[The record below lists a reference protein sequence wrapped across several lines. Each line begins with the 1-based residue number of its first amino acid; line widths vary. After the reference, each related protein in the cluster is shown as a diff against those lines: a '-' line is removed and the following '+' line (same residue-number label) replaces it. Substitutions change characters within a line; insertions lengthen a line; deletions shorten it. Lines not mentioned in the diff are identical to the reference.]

1 MRQRSIL
8 SAMVAATM
16 SMPLMGAT
24 VANEK
29 EGKKLPDLNDKPK
42 PGKSLPKIERE
53 ARPLT
58 AKTTRSIWHGK
69 KQPPT
74 TYGDT
79 RQMRR
84 HAARQLAKHGVPKR
98 SRRPAYPGR

>member
-1 MRQRSIL
+1 MRKRSVL
-8 SAMVAATM
+8 GSMMVAAM
-16 SMPLMGAT
+16 SMPLMGT
-24 VANEK
+24 VVTNEK
-29 EGKKLPDLNDKPK
+29 EGKRLPETAEKPK

-74 TYGDT
+74 KHADT
-79 RQMRR
+79 RQRR
-84 HAARQLAKHGVPKR
+84 RWLARMEAKDGVPKR
-98 SRRPAYPGR
+98 LRRPAYPGR